1 MTNFPIAA
9 SASAPTASRRAQA
22 NALQQNAGLPGAVQA
37 DKSSFRDALVQ
48 MLGKGVANAFSAA
61 GDPAVVSSKA
71 DSGRKT
77 DAQTDPALDS
87 SVLPNGLALP
97 LPPVLTSALAP
108 AAPVAGAA
116 LDASALPNGLALPL
130 SPVLTSALA
139 PAAAATAAAP
149 ALDASALPL
158 RRGLTSALAPEA
170 TAVPALDASALP
182 LRRGLT
188 SALAPAA
195 ATATATAT
203 EAPALDASALPL
215 RRGWTS
221 ALAPEATAAPALD
234 ASALPLRRGWTSA
247 LAPAAT
253 ATATATAA
261 TATDAPALDA
271 SALPLPQALASA
283 LIPAAAT
290 AGPALD
296 ASALPVPQVLVS
308 ALIPAATGQAS
319 LRTVLASSKAALDPQ
334 TGADTADVLD
344 ASALPA
350 GLAPA
355 HLVAKTAP
363 ANALLAVAPEPL
375 KDALAAPVF
384 ETASSR
390 TEPPVAFSI
399 AAQAAEMGG
408 STPTRGVPEPSA
420 SVQTRVGERAWDQ
433 AVGEKLVWMVNQ
445 KHQVAQLH
453 LNPPELG
460 PLKISISLDQNQA
473 SAQFFSAHA
482 SVREALETAMPR
494 LREMLADSGI
504 TLGNASVGTEAFR
517 EPTQQQPRA
526 HVTQSDAFAA
536 DSGTV
541 SSAERLLRPML
552 GLVDTFA

>member
-195 ATATATAT
+195 AAAAATA
-203 EAPALDASALPL
+203 
-215 RRGWTS
+215 
-221 ALAPEATAAPALD
+221 
-234 ASALPLRRGWTSA
+234 
-247 LAPAAT
+247 AAT
-253 ATATATAA
+253 ATA
-261 TATDAPALDA
+261 APALDA

-283 LIPAAAT
+283 LIPAAAAAAAT

-296 ASALPVPQVLVS
+296 ASALPLPQVLVS

>member
-158 RRGLTSALAPEA
+158 RRGLTSALAPAAAA
-170 TAVPALDASALP
+170 T
-182 LRRGLT
+182 
-188 SALAPAA
+188 AA
-195 ATATATAT
+195 ATATA
-203 EAPALDASALPL
+203 
-215 RRGWTS
+215 
-221 ALAPEATAAPALD
+221 
-234 ASALPLRRGWTSA
+234 
-247 LAPAAT
+247 
-253 ATATATAA
+253 
-261 TATDAPALDA
+261 APALDA

-296 ASALPVPQVLVS
+296 ASALPLSQVLVS